1 MATTAPTSEPQSPA
15 PEPSGNRFF
24 EWMRS
29 LDIPRQ
35 PGWVG
40 GVCAGIAA
48 RLGIDPLIV
57 RGIFVV
63 VAIFGGPALLLYAAA
78 WLLLPDAGNKIH
90 LEEAIHGRFDSPLAG
105 IAALVAVS
113 LLPIG
118 HGFWLPT
125 YDWDGLSG
133 IFGGTIWTL
142 ILLGAVIWF
151 IVWIAN
157 RSKGLPTPPPA
168 TFEGTAPEKPAPDAA
183 PEELA
188 AWRLQ
193 QAQFKAE
200 HHRYRNEQ
208 AAEANAAAR
217 ARSREAA
224 AIARAEYNAKR
235 ALTKP
240 STLFTLSVVGLAA
253 IAGALTA
260 LIIGGQSPSVDDV
273 APGLAVAL
281 AVLATGIIING
292 VRGKRSGGASP
303 LAVLVV
309 MTLVIGWSASQV
321 PRFAFSRDLVIT
333 PTSQTL
339 PRSPWFIG
347 EGDVR
352 ANLSNVFDG
361 AVADGSS
368 QPQFETYV
376 GWGDVEITI
385 PADEYVTVSI
395 ETSGDSSVTLPSG
408 DLNEINQGYSGYNGS
423 YGFDRQSYFENYSVP
438 GDTDGAER
446 SLYVHVWVGEGDVTI
461 RRAAV
466 PASTTEEDDK

>member
-1 MATTAPTSEPQSPA
+1 MATTAPTPEAETPA
-15 PEPSGNRFF
+15 PEPSPNRFF

-29 LDIPRQ
+29 LDVPRQ

-63 VAIFGGPALLLYAAA
+63 VAIFGGPALLVYAAA
-78 WLLLPDAGNKIH
+78 WLLLPDAGNKVH
-90 LEEAIHGRFDSPLAG
+90 LEEAVNGRFESPLAG
-105 IAALVAVS
+105 IAALVVLA

-118 HGFWLPT
+118 NGFWIAP
-125 YDWDGLSG
+125 YDWSG
-133 IFGGTIWTL
+133 WSGAFSGAIWT
-142 ILLGAVIWF
+142 IALLGGVIWF
-151 IVWIAN
+151 IVWIA
-157 RSKGLPTPPPA
+157 RRAQGGATPPPA
-168 TFEGTAPEKPAPDAA
+168 SFDGAAPTKPAPDAPA
-183 PEELA
+183 EDVA

-200 HHRYRNEQ
+200 HARFRNEQ

-224 AIARAEYNAKR
+224 AAARAEYNAKR

-240 STLFTLSVVGLAA
+240 STLFTLVVVGVSI
-253 IAGALTA
+253 IAGAITVLT
-260 LIIGGQSPSVDDV
+260 IGGQTPTLDDV
-273 APGLAVAL
+273 APGLAVTL
-281 AVLATGIIING
+281 AVLATGILING

-309 MTLVIGWSASQV
+309 ITLFFGWSIAQI
-321 PRFAFSRDLVIT
+321 PRFALSRDLVIA
-333 PTSQTL
+333 PTQSTL
-339 PRSPWFIG
+339 PSSPWFIG

-352 ANLSNVFDG
+352 ADLTNVFETPLAED
-361 AVADGSS
+361 DGSY
-368 QPQFETYV
+368 PQFETYV
-376 GWGDVEITI
+376 GWGDVTITI
-385 PADEYVTVSI
+385 PGDEYVTVSI
-395 ETSGDSSVTLPSG
+395 ETSGDSTVTIPSG
-408 DLNEINQGYSGYNGS
+408 DLGETNQAYTGYNGS
-423 YGFDRQSYFENYSVP
+423 YGFDRQSYHENYSIA
-438 GDTDGAER
+438 GDEEGAVR

-466 PASTTEEDDK
+466 PASTTEEEK